1 MSLTVRNFTTGLPIR
16 ATTEAKMMYT
26 TTARILYKKN
36 RIKAIKSKIPKAL
49 RIPVEIVFEFI
60 IYVKEWTKINKNV
73 LVALG

>member
-1 MSLTVRNFTTGLPIR
+1 
-16 ATTEAKMMYT
+16 MMYT